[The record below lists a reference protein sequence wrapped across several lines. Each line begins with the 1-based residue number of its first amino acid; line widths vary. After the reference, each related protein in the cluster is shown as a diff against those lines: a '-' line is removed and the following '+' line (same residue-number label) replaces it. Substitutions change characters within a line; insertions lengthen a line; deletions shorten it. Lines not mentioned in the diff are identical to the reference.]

1 MVLLDGVGLEHNS
14 VGPQPKTFLQ
24 LLHLLRSQ
32 CCSHGQGTH
41 AIDRSFNDTLD
52 KCLLTFSSSSQEKYT
67 VHEETIMSVSSIS
80 ITVHFCIYS

>member
-1 MVLLDGVGLEHNS
+1 MTKAWIYLFS
-14 VGPQPKTFLQ
+14 
-24 LLHLLRSQ
+24 S
-32 CCSHGQGTH
+32 TH